1 MNIYLTSNKIIYLNF
16 LYKCLNKTFFKNK
29 LSSLYTLSKI
39 NFLFRNFND
48 ITLTEIASILVS
60 SKTSPN
66 SIISTPKFTKIL
78 AKIIRKQENDHITLS
93 YLQILSKSLL
103 NNASIWKICQP
114 ALKEM
119 LNTLVKKVRFFK
131 KYFICVF
138 KILISLYLN
147 KD

>member
-1 MNIYLTSNKIIYLNF
+1 MNICLTSSEIIYLNI

-39 NFLFRNFND
+39 IFLFRNFND

-119 LNTLVKKVRFFK
+119 LNTLVKKVHFFK

-138 KILISLYLN
+138 KILISLFLN